1 MARSHAEILAELTSP
16 GQPFEVAEAE
26 IRGVAT
32 KVYVAAPPN
41 LAQVL
46 ELSRGWGEREFL
58 VYEDERVTFEQHW
71 QRAARFAHL
80 LRERYGVRKGERVAI
95 AMRNFP
101 EWPVAFFGAAAAGAV
116 VVPLNAWWKGDELA
130 FALQDSTTSVLVVDD
145 ERAERL
151 GAERLETLRRG
162 SLRHVLQVR
171 PEGPLLEGVE
181 PWPAFADSAPASL
194 PDVDLAPEDDAT
206 IFYTSGT
213 TGRPKGAVGTH
224 RNSTSAIWNIF
235 YVVSRAA
242 LRADRGAGAGSGEG
256 TPSSYLLAIP
266 LFHATGCQAL
276 LLPNV
281 VAGGKLVMMH
291 HFEPRR
297 ALELIERE
305 RITSIG
311 GVPTIAWQILNFED
325 FERYDT
331 SSVTSI
337 SYGGAPAPPEL
348 VRRLREAFPLGMPS
362 NGYGLTETSALATM
376 NSGQDYVDKP
386 TSVGLPTPVMDL
398 KVVGKDAAELPA
410 GEPGELWIKGPSVVR
425 GYWER
430 PEETAQSFTDGW
442 LHTGDVATIDED
454 GFVTIVDRAKD
465 MVIRGGENVYSV
477 EVEDVLYEHPEV
489 LDATV
494 IGLPHSVLGEEVV
507 AVVLRRSGS
516 ELTEADLQAFVGERL
531 AAFKVPSR
539 VVFTDE
545 PLPRNPA
552 GKVLKRQL
560 REALAGQS

>member
-181 PWPAFADSAPASL
+181 PWPDFADSAPASL

>member
-46 ELSRGWGEREFL
+46 ELSRGWSEREFL
-58 VYEDERVTFEQHW
+58 VYQDERVTFEQHW

-181 PWPAFADSAPASL
+181 PWPDFAHSAPASL

>member
-80 LRERYGVRKGERVAI
+80 LRERHGVRKGERVAI

-181 PWPAFADSAPASL
+181 PWPDFADSAPGSL

>member
-46 ELSRGWGEREFL
+46 ELSRGWSEREFL
-58 VYEDERVTFEQHW
+58 VYQDERVTFEQHW
-71 QRAARFAHL
+71 QRAASFAHL

-181 PWPAFADSAPASL
+181 PWPDFAHSAPASL

>member
-80 LRERYGVRKGERVAI
+80 LRERHGVRKGERVAI

-181 PWPAFADSAPASL
+181 PWPDFADSAPASL

-242 LRADRGAGAGSGEG
+242 LRADRGTGAGSGEG

>member
-181 PWPAFADSAPASL
+181 PWPDFADSAPASL

-398 KVVGKDAAELPA
+398 KVVDKDAAELPA

>member
-80 LRERYGVRKGERVAI
+80 LRERHGVRKGERVAI

-181 PWPAFADSAPASL
+181 PWPDFADSAPASL

-206 IFYTSGT
+206 ILYTSGT

-242 LRADRGAGAGSGEG
+242 LRADRGTGAGSGEG

>member
-181 PWPAFADSAPASL
+181 PWPDFADSAPASL

-242 LRADRGAGAGSGEG
+242 LRADRGTGAGSGEG

>member
-80 LRERYGVRKGERVAI
+80 LRERYGVRKGERLAI

-181 PWPAFADSAPASL
+181 PWPDFADSAPASL

>member
-181 PWPAFADSAPASL
+181 PWPDFADSAPASL

-398 KVVGKDAAELPA
+398 KVVDKDAAELPA

-477 EVEDVLYEHPEV
+477 EVEDVLYQHPEV